1 MLVGNQ
7 VKWHWM
13 NYCESELAKKKKQKI
28 ENNLSIVGCCRVAVA
43 GERIFFFSYFRF
55 MQLGAVNSSIF
66 PSCLML
72 CVRVSIFH
80 TRAFQMW
87 AVFWE
92 CKTCIARGYIYA
104 ILIFFLMRR
113 ERWIKKLIEQHCR
126 PVINAP
132 RQRSTSGVLEQF
144 QRYCFTHDCD
154 QLPRNKHWVAYTGDN
169 YGLVL

>member
-1 MLVGNQ
+1 MSRSLQ
-7 VKWHWM
+7 
-13 NYCESELAKKKKQKI
+13 KKKNKKLKTI
-28 ENNLSIVGCCRVAVA
+28 CPLLAVVELPWLENAF
-43 GERIFFFSYFRF
+43 FFFSYFRF

-66 PSCLML
+66 PPCLML